1 MFSSITLNYYHCA
14 LVRFILKMKNALKD
28 QEAALAVER
37 QAALKEQKAQMQG
50 SLELAQAERE
60 EVLQLYSKVGNRSI
74 SNLERYTTE

>member
-1 MFSSITLNYYHCA
+1 
-14 LVRFILKMKNALKD
+14 MKNALKD